1 MIAASVI
8 TLFFNMDI
16 ALASMMAF
24 FVSES
29 LDWFFFKILKRSL
42 ASKIIWSNLVS
53 CPVDSLV
60 FVLLAFGPVW
70 PAIIGQAII
79 KYLSGLIVLPF
90 LIVRQKPSTATAS

>member
-1 MIAASVI
+1 MA
-8 TLFFNMDI
+8 
-16 ALASMMAF
+16 AF

-29 LDWFFFKILKRSL
+29 LDWLIFKVLKRSL
-42 ASKIIWSNLVS
+42 ASRVIWSNLVS

-90 LIVRQKPSTATAS
+90 LIVRKKQSTSPAP